1 VPSLESTRSP
11 IHSASPRRRTSL
23 PAIIRAP
30 SLGRVE
36 TILICLIALARI
48 TDNHPNAPFNPSVL
62 ESSAHLFRNRANGRE
77 LCSSLYTAPPQ
88 VSEASRR
95 GKAASTRETR
105 YIALHSHYCA
115 GFSAARVSEML
126 RSRARRADDRTTR
139 EGAGEGQG
147 GGRGGGGGDNA
158 ISNPIR
164 NCRQPFGRHSRNEH
178 KILLRGYFGE
188 RRYLASCTPR
198 IERSKYPSPP
208 PLSPRT
214 VPTLRFDCAPLDPR
228 LGLRRISHITFRGL
242 HLLHLLLLDLT
253 RPNAPMLSH
262 EIAFKLFGFLA
273 RRGFIVRNLR
283 RIA

>member
-1 VPSLESTRSP
+1 LFTNVGANFAAACTRT
-11 IHSASPRRRTSL
+11 TS
-23 PAIIRAP
+23 
-30 SLGRVE
+30 
-36 TILICLIALARI
+36 
-48 TDNHPNAPFNPSVL
+48 
-62 ESSAHLFRNRANGRE
+62 
-77 LCSSLYTAPPQ
+77 PQ

-126 RSRARRADDRTTR
+126 RSRARRADDGITR
-139 EGAGEGQG
+139 EGRGE
-147 GGRGGGGGDNA
+147 GRGGSDGDNA

-178 KILLRGYFGE
+178 KILRLF
-188 RRYLASCTPR
+188 RRAAISRFLHAIG
-198 IERSKYPSPP
+198 IERSKYPPAVLLGSPVP
-208 PLSPRT
+208 PHGSSPRCVST
-214 VPTLRFDCAPLDPR
+214 APLDPR
-228 LGLRRISHITFRGL
+228 HGLRRISHITFRGL
-242 HLLHLLLLDLT
+242 HLLHLLLLRLLDLT